1 MASRYDNLNAAIT
14 DSVNDSK
21 KNKPYRIVE
30 IGVHHAVRAVSMIK
44 LAKKLGRTNIEY
56 YGFDLFE
63 DMTPEVNANEFGK
76 PVLALSREDIRQKLV
91 AAGASKV
98 QLVKGD
104 TKLTLEN
111 AVVGMPVANVVFID
125 GGHTIETIAND
136 LEHILKVCGGNTRI
150 LLDDCYPTIYDK
162 GCAFLSKCFGLL
174 RDEYGITLNEV
185 GPVDTFD
192 KNPYGQG
199 PLQIKF
205 ISLRCAAQ
213 LTPAKL
219 KGLADLLISTANPV
233 AKEAEPKEFFPEKSF
248 VEPAAPVVEA
258 PCSKEASVAA
268 GESFQEQQTSNCSS
282 NSDVQPVRVCENSCG
297 NLPGEHCERAGDTCG
312 RREPAVESPC
322 VDKVPCEE
330 PSDLQICKE
339 RQEPDQVVEQGNT
352 AGLGAPC
359 PSDNSGELR
368 PEVSSDVE
376 SGHRRVSRRRR
387 RRGGADD
394 ERSGPQA

>member
-1 MASRYDNLNAAIT
+1 MASRYDNLNAAISNT
-14 DSVNDSK
+14 VNDSK

-30 IGVHHAVRAVSMIK
+30 IGIHHAVRAVAMIK
-44 LAKKLGRTNIEY
+44 LAKKLGRSNIEY

-76 PVLALSREDIRQKLV
+76 PALALSREDIRQKLV
-91 AAGASKV
+91 AAGAVKV

-111 AVVGMPVANVVFID
+111 AVKDIPTANVVFVD
-125 GGHTIETIAND
+125 GGHSIETIAND
-136 LEHILKVCGGNTRI
+136 LEHILKVCGPKTSV

-174 RDEYGITLNEV
+174 KDDYGITVEEV
-185 GPVDTFD
+185 GPTDVFD
-192 KNPYGQG
+192 KNPYGAG
-199 PLQIKF
+199 PLHIKF
-205 ISLRCAAQ
+205 IKLTCAAQ

-219 KGLADLLISTANPV
+219 KGLGDLLISTANPV
-233 AKEAEPKEFFPEKSF
+233 SKEQEPTEFFPEKSF
-248 VEPAAPVVEA
+248 VEEPAAPTV
-258 PCSKEASVAA
+258 CSKGASEAA
-268 GESFQEQQTSNCSS
+268 GDSFQGAPAFNSCS

-297 NLPGEHCERAGDTCG
+297 NLPGEHCERTGDSCG
-312 RREPAVESPC
+312 RRESAVEPAC
-322 VDKVPCEE
+322 VDKVSSEE

-339 RQEPDQVVEQGNT
+339 RQEPDQVVEQGDT

-359 PSDNSGELR
+359 ADNSGGELR
-368 PEVSSDVE
+368 PEVSSPME
-376 SGHRRVSRRRR
+376 SGNRRVSRRRR